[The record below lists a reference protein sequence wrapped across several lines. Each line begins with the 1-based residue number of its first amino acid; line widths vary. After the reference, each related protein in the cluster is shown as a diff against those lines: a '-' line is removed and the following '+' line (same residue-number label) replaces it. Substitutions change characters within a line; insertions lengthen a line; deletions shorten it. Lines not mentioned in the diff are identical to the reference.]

1 LSSAVF
7 ASVHFVR
14 PAKGRPIWQ
23 ATYGYFIVGSLFGL
37 AYVVG
42 GRSLW
47 LPIVVHATAVFVIE
61 VARLYLVFK
70 ASRWLI
76 GFPGSPQSGL
86 VGTVFVLVAAIA
98 LVVLV

>member
-1 LSSAVF
+1 LAQSPYCRLSWVVS
-7 ASVHFVR
+7 SV
-14 PAKGRPIWQ
+14 GC
-23 ATYGYFIVGSLFGL
+23 LFGL

-70 ASRWLI
+70 APPWLI
-76 GFPGSPQSGL
+76 GFPESPQNGL
-86 VGTVFVLVAAIA
+86 VGTIFVLVAAIA
-98 LVVLV
+98 LLALI